1 MSGIDGTGGAAIAG
15 AGNDI
20 NGGIDTTIS
29 NIESSVI
36 GTEAN
41 AGVAANQGTNQ
52 QQAAANAQNS
62 MNAAQGAVQTNE
74 QNAGAGNAVQ
84 VAADQS
90 NQNVEAAALAAAE
103 EKARHEEVMSAI
115 GSFQ

>member
-1 MSGIDGTGGAAIAG
+1 MAGIDGTGGAAIAG

-20 NGGIDTTIS
+20 EGLIDTGAS
-29 NIESSVI
+29 NIESTGIS
-36 GTEAN
+36 TEAN
-41 AGVAANQGTNQ
+41 AGVTANQGVNQ
-52 QQAAANAQNS
+52 RQAGANAQNS
-62 MNAAQGAVQTNE
+62 MNAAQGAVMTNQ
-74 QNAGAGNAVQ
+74 QNADAQNAIQ
-84 VAADQS
+84 AAAAQS